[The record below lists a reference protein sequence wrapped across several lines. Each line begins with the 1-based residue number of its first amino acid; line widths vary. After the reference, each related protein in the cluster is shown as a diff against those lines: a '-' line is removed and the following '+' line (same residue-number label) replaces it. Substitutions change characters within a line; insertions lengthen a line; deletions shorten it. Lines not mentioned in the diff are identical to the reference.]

1 MRGWHLRV
9 VPVVEARSA
18 RSGGLSE
25 RGGALRMRIFPDRGR
40 DPYAGDMTVQITD
53 TQWIAGLDRDG
64 AGMVEGVFDE
74 ATVAALRTEA
84 ERLLAGAAPQASAA
98 W

>member
-1 MRGWHLRV
+1 
-9 VPVVEARSA
+9 
-18 RSGGLSE
+18 
-25 RGGALRMRIFPDRGR
+25 
-40 DPYAGDMTVQITD
+40 MTVQITD

-74 ATVAALRTEA
+74 ATVAALRSEA